1 MLASASTSSS
11 PTTYIPSLP
20 RFRLL
25 TPRRLGQER
34 LSRKGQTGPA
44 RGSHSRNIPV
54 IRASVALDLPAS
66 VVKGIATT
74 AQMRDTVIYRA
85 ALGIIALVLLGI
97 DLLSTGADARA
108 RSLHL
113 RRGPHALRAL
123 RRCPRFRPARR
134 LGGRPDQG
142 APRPQSR
149 PRPGGGRGG
158 GARLR
163 QPGWGGQP
171 QRRPHGGAPR

>member
-25 TPRRLGQER
+25 MPGRLGQER
-34 LSRKGQTGPA
+34 LPRKGQTGPA
-44 RGSHSRNIPV
+44 RGGHSRDIPL
-54 IRASVALDLPAS
+54 ILASVALSLPAS
-66 VVKGIATT
+66 VVKGIATA
-74 AQMRDTVIYRA
+74 AQMPDTVLSRA
-85 ALGIIALVLLGI
+85 ALGILALVLLGI

-113 RRGPHALRAL
+113 RRGPHPVRAL
-123 RRCPRFRPARR
+123 RRGARR
-134 LGGRPDQG
+134 RPPRRPRGRPDQG

-149 PRPGGGRGG
+149 PRPGGDRGG
-158 GARLR
+158 GAGLR
-163 QPGWGGQP
+163 QPGG
-171 QRRPHGGAPR
+171 